1 MFCHC
6 SYNERT
12 ATWFAKRAFF
22 DTQSFYQNTSRLE
35 HMEVRNGDLY
45 PVSDACQRKGDPRDR
60 CLYTASSF
68 FATRLS
74 VSENRVAVQ
83 VTDGDRIVFVEE
95 DVPSL
100 HYQRIDKSSLQCL
113 KPMDWSDVSAVCS
126 VTTYL
131 SSICYRLQWSGTLF
145 QLDTTPSVSTANVGC
160 FQSNRWSPFV
170 YGEQPRS
177 EIPLEVVLL
186 FHLNCRSDTTWTP
199 QSPPPC

>member
-1 MFCHC
+1 
-6 SYNERT
+6 
-12 ATWFAKRAFF
+12 
-22 DTQSFYQNTSRLE
+22 
-35 HMEVRNGDLY
+35 MEVRNGDLY

-68 FATRLS
+68 LQPFVRFRES
-74 VSENRVAVQ
+74 CCCSS
-83 VTDGDRIVFVEE
+83 DRWRPDCVVEE

-113 KPMDWSDVSAVCS
+113 KPMDCQHACESRHGNWSDVSAVCS